1 MRINYQSKM
10 VSNKKIF
17 IIDEADSKDKILT
30 APDKCL
36 DEDNDT
42 QRDKE
47 VAMVTGAM
55 GRVDSI
61 ADSHPKDET
70 TDDDNN
76 NEPGS
81 AV

>member
-1 MRINYQSKM
+1 
-10 VSNKKIF
+10 
-17 IIDEADSKDKILT
+17 
-30 APDKCL
+30 
-36 DEDNDT
+36 
-42 QRDKE
+42 
-47 VAMVTGAM
+47 MVTGAM